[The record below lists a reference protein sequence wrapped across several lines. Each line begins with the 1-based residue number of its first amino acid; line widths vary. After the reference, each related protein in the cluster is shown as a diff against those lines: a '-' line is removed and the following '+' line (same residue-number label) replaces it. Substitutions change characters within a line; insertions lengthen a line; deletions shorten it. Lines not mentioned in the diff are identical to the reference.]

1 MNGMI
6 RFLRQQTWGNI
17 ALLFVALGCLLTPAV
32 QYPLS
37 TTFPI
42 GGDAA
47 AHIGIVQHL
56 ISRPILTA
64 QNIYHSWYPISYILF
79 SINAINPFVYWPI
92 AFSWWM
98 TLGQVITGLAIG
110 LLSFRLFGIRA
121 AAIGIALWGMT
132 PIALTSFFEDATMA
146 QLWSLPWAILFFERL
161 AARSRKGM
169 ILCFFLA
176 SFSHP
181 ITGLILLVTIIITA
195 PQLWMSTSKLDAKER
210 LLRKIYSYSAGVA
223 ILLALG
229 IFATR
234 YRIFLLSFNFE
245 SSKYLRELFIGSFF
259 PWAITAIYGWYHIV
273 LLHKKN
279 IVLITTLAS
288 FFFVSLLIAA
298 NDRLGIGFWTN
309 RLNAYVTICIIV
321 PASIGFARM
330 IDMLRPKGIALLFTG
345 TLLASL
351 TGSVVYDNRNIY
363 KRNESSTISTRITHD
378 ELQAIA
384 WMKENISLSANV
396 VSSSA
401 TRHYEWLPVL
411 AGLSRNDIASSPN
424 TFLVF
429 FTRTETVPEYIG
441 EKPEQYH
448 LEYINKGAAVFR
460 IIPL

>member
-1 MNGMI
+1 MYRRQKKTSHIIQQQILKKGRKNSLRGIMNGMI

-17 ALLFVALGCLLTPAV
+17 ALLFVALGC
-32 QYPLS
+32 
-37 TTFPI
+37 
-42 GGDAA
+42 
-47 AHIGIVQHL
+47 
-56 ISRPILTA
+56 ILTA

-79 SINAINPFVYWPI
+79 SINALNPFVYWPI

-245 SSKYLRELFIGSFF
+245 SSKYLRELFKIGR
-259 PWAITAIYGWYHIV
+259 AHV
-273 LLHKKN
+273 
-279 IVLITTLAS
+279 
-288 FFFVSLLIAA
+288 
-298 NDRLGIGFWTN
+298 
-309 RLNAYVTICIIV
+309 
-321 PASIGFARM
+321 
-330 IDMLRPKGIALLFTG
+330 
-345 TLLASL
+345 
-351 TGSVVYDNRNIY
+351 
-363 KRNESSTISTRITHD
+363 
-378 ELQAIA
+378 
-384 WMKENISLSANV
+384 
-396 VSSSA
+396 
-401 TRHYEWLPVL
+401 
-411 AGLSRNDIASSPN
+411 
-424 TFLVF
+424 
-429 FTRTETVPEYIG
+429 
-441 EKPEQYH
+441 
-448 LEYINKGAAVFR
+448 
-460 IIPL
+460 